1 MKKNHNYKFLLGV
14 VVGLILSSTLVYA
27 VTIGSNQVSYDN
39 TKSGMKATTMQGALD
54 ELYEKTT
61 KRTCKVVEGN
71 KTTIGSTVNCEGENF
86 YIAVKG
92 STIALIAKYGLN
104 SSYVQ
109 STTPTP
115 VNYSDA
121 TKWIENYVK
130 TTLSGIKGNISFYGH
145 STEETVRELAES
157 THTSGSLR
165 TYIGE
170 KLRIGGTDACGKT
183 VWGYWTDASHA
194 FAYYCGPGGYYSH
207 SISNNTTTNYSFG
220 DSRGSI
226 DLYARPMIKVPASII
241 IDL

>member
-86 YIAVKG
+86 YIAVTG

-145 STEETVRELAES
+145 TTKEEVIKLATETKLS
-157 THTSGSLR
+157 
-165 TYIGE
+165 IGVGKDE
-170 KLRIGGTDACGKT
+170 CGQT
-183 VWGYWTDASHA
+183 RGGYWIDSSHVY
-194 FAYYCGPGGYYSH
+194 FWQCGAQKYELY
-207 SISNNTTTNYSFG
+207 SISNNNITQFSQETGSRISF
-220 DSRGSI
+220 
-226 DLYARPMIKVPASII
+226 YARPMIKVPASII